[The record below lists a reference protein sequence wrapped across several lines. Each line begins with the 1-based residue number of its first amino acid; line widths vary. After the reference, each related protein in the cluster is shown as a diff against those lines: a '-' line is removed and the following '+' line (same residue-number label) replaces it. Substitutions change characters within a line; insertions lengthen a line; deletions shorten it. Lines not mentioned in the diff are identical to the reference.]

1 VVLRAAAT
9 SETNISDAFSPSRR
23 TILVSVPAAL
33 VLSGISGQLPSW
45 ADGEFKTFLGY
56 NQAPDLYLG
65 YGASRDSP
73 PMYSFEYPSDW
84 EEEAVTKTD
93 KSTMGMDGMVKHP
106 STRKEQAYVIALG
119 GKDYR
124 DSVLKDAKT
133 SLIVIAGGD
142 PDLRQAVTDGEVKQV
157 ERKINGTPM
166 FTYEITSDKRNYLST
181 IGKKGDTVFALV
193 VTAPHAA
200 YEKDAVALKHIQD
213 TFKLL

>member
-1 VVLRAAAT
+1 MLSTKVVSSRIAYTKTRCGQIIPPQVPTPKHRRSVVLRAAAT

-56 NQAPDLYLG
+56 NQVQRRPWALNALQPSRFFRPVSTFIQQRHTQWLMRACTQDCSWCVLQAPDLYLG

-93 KSTMGMDGMVKHP
+93 KSTMV
-106 STRKEQAYVIALG
+106 
-119 GKDYR
+119 
-124 DSVLKDAKT
+124 
-133 SLIVIAGGD
+133 
-142 PDLRQAVTDGEVKQV
+142 
-157 ERKINGTPM
+157 GTGRVM
-166 FTYEITSDKRNYLST
+166 T
-181 IGKKGDTVFALV
+181 
-193 VTAPHAA
+193 
-200 YEKDAVALKHIQD
+200 
-213 TFKLL
+213 